1 MIKLA
6 RNSVAPARPVCKLNS
21 MDKPLETIIVDS
33 ILDAIADQ
41 RLHAGTKLGEQALS
55 DLFGCNRAHV
65 RRSLA
70 TLTAYQVVDHLP
82 NRGAY
87 VATPTPEDARD
98 VFQARRA
105 IETVICR
112 NAVALATPGDIAALR
127 AHLVEECAA
136 KGRGNR
142 PAAVRLSRG
151 FHVLLGR
158 IGRNPVLARYLEEL
172 TMRSSLIIGL
182 YATGPAT
189 LCAEDEHAAIVDAIE
204 ARDEAGAQ
212 RRLDAHLRHIE
223 AGISFDSDVP
233 PAGALSSVL
242 RGWSD

>member
-1 MIKLA
+1 MFLA
-6 RNSVAPARPVCKLNS
+6 RDRGLCNLSA
-21 MDKPLETIIVDS
+21 MEKPLETVIVDS

-65 RRSLA
+65 RRALG

-87 VATPTPEDARD
+87 VATPTPQDARD

-105 IETVICR
+105 IEVVICR
-112 NAVALATPGDIAALR
+112 NAVRQATAEDIAALR
-127 AHLVEECAA
+127 VHLAQEALA
-136 KGRGNR
+136 KGSGDR

-158 IGRNPVLARYLEEL
+158 IGRNPVLLRYLEEL

-182 YATGPAT
+182 YATGHGT
-189 LCAEDEHAAIVDAIE
+189 LCADDEHTRITDAIE
-204 ARDEAGAQ
+204 ARDMETAQ
-212 RRLDAHLRHIE
+212 TLLDQHLRHIE
-223 AGISFDSDVP
+223 AGIRFGDDI
-233 PAGALSSVL
+233 PATGALSKAL
-242 RGWSD
+242 RTSGD